1 MRKTICPARF
11 SGEKSAFFR
20 LLICIFPF
28 SDANYTLFTI
38 VESFTDRQEQMR
50 KRTFGRII
58 SLIFWAAFSAGL
70 VCLALSSFALKNF
83 WLPWTAQAFG
93 YALTVDSASF
103 SPLRQGP
110 NLTLRGLTLQDPDG
124 NEANFDFCEARLKS
138 LSLLAGIVDADAVRL
153 NGVRLQLSREAK
165 FTGFDTSLKSRNL
178 KIGAVDLSDIRIAV
192 PLPDGSVCEAWSS
205 SASISGLIPE
215 TDNTLTGTFRVYP
228 AGMAPDAP
236 GIDLRAEMRFSLD
249 RQFRPVSL
257 LGSLAASNGSGLWH
271 DRALSG
277 TDGLLLLQAEKRPAD
292 NMLHW
297 KADLDVSGIDCTDLI
312 HAEGKGCLDY
322 EGTSGSMNW
331 AVSVRF
337 SDARF
342 QERYL
347 PDRISPENLRLKEG
361 VFSLEW
367 DPQTV
372 HWTSDGEIALD
383 KLWIRETESVSDGS
397 FRVRQDIS
405 YSRETKELSV
415 QELKGDLQ
423 MGDASVS
430 CRNEGVFIFSR
441 DEAGYHVRANNSSLL
456 LNVRALPA
464 DLLNPFLPV
473 SISGGRFSLDY
484 RITADSG
491 KQELTGG
498 LTCLLKGASLSGENR
513 EEIVRE
519 HDMKAKITFH
529 SRGLEN
535 IRGVIVDECSAE
547 VTGEQPDR
555 KIMCVDLSGSWNPR
569 DGGLTLS
576 GRMDLNPYDV
586 IGRFVN
592 PPAEDLREILRRHDA
607 ENVWYHCSLNT
618 DFDPVRSSDLFFGI
632 RTSFDTL
639 AFLESGIKTPLE
651 LNIEG
656 KVSRER
662 ASSGVDLHT
671 IRLDAGDLA
680 SVSARGH
687 LSLSDGQSNFDVEVE
702 RISPVIPRG
711 LMRFFFRDTLTEA
724 QISLFRFKSLSGEA
738 SFRFDPA
745 DQSLRVFPF
754 RAVMIP
760 TEDDAR
766 SAVTLTLDKDYLCF
780 LSEPEKSE
788 AAMSLV
794 VENLPVK
801 WFDFLLPDDTP
812 FQFLSGM
819 VQGSAEVTVRNNG
832 ADIFLDH
839 DAIAEDFS
847 FAVKEAVWET
857 GDCRATGKTCFR
869 DIFTSYDLGKVQFR
883 CMDGTQEYH
892 LLTAD
897 GSVALTPEG
906 LTWLNFEVLKTS
918 ELLPVKLFGDLS
930 SHLAVRSFDAAGKAR
945 FDGNEDYS
953 RNKFTCG
960 IDIRLLE
967 WEPDEKDG
975 TAFEPLEGKARIDL
989 ATEPDLLRFHDSG
1002 VRLADR
1008 NGHLIFHLAADGDF
1022 SSDMAETGPVRC
1034 SIRSDGVDGES
1045 LYRIFSRKTGPRPR
1059 RSPERRVV
1067 RPPQRPVSPVQPRK
1081 APEVSADP
1089 VQTDEEPEEPA
1100 VAAAPPVLPR
1110 GDEDSAVWPFRGE
1123 PPTFRIYGYKTE
1135 LVTDLRNLT
1144 LTDHVKASLSGKF
1157 SASDETLEAKDVL
1170 LRINESAARCSGR
1183 VRTAGKNG
1191 FEYNGRLSLS
1201 ELDMSGLIQAAAQLK
1216 GETLAISDLRG
1227 VIRDLNLEVRGRGLS
1242 LRSLD
1247 RYLKVKLNAEVENL
1261 SIPYD
1266 AGTAVV
1272 MLRLLLLPIQQ
1283 IPKLVKLLPPSPL
1296 RRTLLRMTGDGG
1308 GSVSPE
1314 GYRCAEF
1321 TKGVVELE
1329 SSGTD
1334 LVVKRMY
1341 FTGPQIK
1348 TRMIRGGFNP
1358 FYNVIRADLL
1368 TSFSGVN
1375 CPVRLVG
1382 ALDNPEVDKMY
1393 FLTEF
1398 FKKNT
1403 SAAGENTLNVLSLGL
1418 TGKDDDEVWSVPA
1431 EPLPPVSQKGIRPG
1445 GQAPGSR

>member
-1 MRKTICPARF
+1 
-11 SGEKSAFFR
+11 
-20 LLICIFPF
+20 
-28 SDANYTLFTI
+28 
-38 VESFTDRQEQMR
+38 MR

-70 VCLALSSFALKNF
+70 VCLAFSSFAMKKF
-83 WLPWTAQAFG
+83 WLPWTAQSFG

-110 NLTLRGLTLQDPDG
+110 NLKLRGLTLRDPDG
-124 NEANFDFCEARLKS
+124 NEAHFDSCEARLNS

-153 NGVRLQLSREAK
+153 DGVRLQLSRKAE
-165 FTGFDTSLKSRNL
+165 FTGLDTSLKSRNL
-178 KIGAVDLSDIRIAV
+178 KIGAVDLSDIRITI
-192 PLPDGSVCEAWSS
+192 PLPDGSDCEVR
-205 SASISGLIPE
+205 SASAAISGLIPE

-228 AGMAPDAP
+228 AGVTPDAP

-257 LGSLAASNGSGLWH
+257 LGSLVASNGSGLWH
-271 DRALSG
+271 DRVLSG
-277 TDGLLLLQAEKRPAD
+277 VDGLLLLQAGKSSSDDR
-292 NMLHW
+292 LHW

-312 HAEGKGCLDY
+312 HAEGKGSVDY
-322 EGTSGSMNW
+322 GGASGSMDW
-331 AVSVRF
+331 TVSVRF

-347 PDRISPENLRLKEG
+347 PDSSDLRITPENLRLQNG
-361 VFSLEW
+361 VFRLEW
-367 DPQTV
+367 DPRTV
-372 HWTSDGEIALD
+372 HWTSDGEVALD
-383 KLWIRETESVSDGS
+383 KLWVRETESVSNGS
-397 FRVRQDIS
+397 FRFRQDIS
-405 YSRETKELSV
+405 YSRETKELSL

-423 MGDASVS
+423 IGEASVS

-441 DEAGYHVRANNSSLL
+441 DDAGYHVRANNSSLL
-456 LNVRALPA
+456 LNVREFPAALL
-464 DLLNPFLPV
+464 DPFLPV

-484 RITADSG
+484 RLTADSG
-491 KQELTGG
+491 RQELTGG
-498 LTCLLKGASLSGENR
+498 LTCLLKGAALSGENR
-513 EEIVRE
+513 EKIVRE

-547 VTGEQPDR
+547 VTGEHPDR
-555 KIMCVDLSGSWNPR
+555 KIMCVDLSGSWDPR
-569 DGGLTLS
+569 DGGLALS

-592 PPAEDLREILRRHDA
+592 PPADDLREILRRHGA

-632 RTSFDTL
+632 QTSFDTL
-639 AFLESGIKTPLE
+639 AFLESGIKTPLT

-656 KVSRER
+656 KVSREG
-662 ASSGVDLHT
+662 AGSGADLHT
-671 IRLDAGDLA
+671 IRLDAGELA

-687 LSLSDGQSNFDVEVE
+687 LSLSGGQSNFDVKVE

-711 LMRFFFRDTLTEA
+711 LMRFFFRNTLTEA

-760 TEDDAR
+760 TDDDVR
-766 SAVTLTLDKDYLCF
+766 SAVTLTLDRDYLCF
-780 LSEPEKSE
+780 VSEPEKSE

-794 VENLPVK
+794 VEDLPLK

-819 VQGSAEVTVRNNG
+819 IQGSAEVTVRNNG

-847 FAVKEAVWET
+847 FAVRDAVWEA
-857 GDCRATGKTCFR
+857 GDCRSTGKTCFR
-869 DIFTSYDLGKVQFR
+869 DIFTSYDLGKVQLR
-883 CMDGTQEYH
+883 CMDGTQEYL

-906 LTWLNFEVLKTS
+906 LTYLNFEVLKTS
-918 ELLPVKLFGDLS
+918 ELLPVKLFGDIS
-930 SHLAVRSFDAAGKAR
+930 SHLAVRTFDAAGKGR

-953 RNKFTCG
+953 CNKFTCG
-960 IDIRLLE
+960 IDIRSLE
-967 WEPDEKDG
+967 WEPDEEKG
-975 TAFEPLEGKARIDL
+975 IAFEPLQGKARVDL
-989 ATEPDLLRFHDSG
+989 ATAPSLLRFRDSG

-1008 NGHLIFHLAADGDF
+1008 KGHLIFHLAADGAF
-1022 SSDMAETGPVRC
+1022 SSDMAETGPVQCR
-1034 SIRSDGVDGES
+1034 IRSDGVDGGS
-1045 LYRIFSRKTGPRPR
+1045 IYRIFSRKTAPRAR
-1059 RSPERRVV
+1059 RERSVV
-1067 RPPQRPVSPVQPRK
+1067 RPVPRKAAASVQPRK
-1081 APEVSADP
+1081 APEET
-1089 VQTDEEPEEPA
+1089 VQTADAEPEEPA
-1100 VAAAPPVLPR
+1100 EAAPPVLPR
-1110 GDEDSAVWPFRGE
+1110 GSEDTAVWPFRGE

-1144 LTDHVKASLSGKF
+1144 LTDHVKASLSGTF

-1170 LRINESAARCSGR
+1170 LRINDSSARCSGK

-1191 FEYNGRLSLS
+1191 FEYNGQLSLAG
-1201 ELDMSGLIQAAAQLK
+1201 LDMAGLIQAAAELK
-1216 GETLAISDLRG
+1216 GDELPLSDLRG
-1227 VIRDLNLEVRGRGLS
+1227 VIRNLDLEVRGRGLS
-1242 LRSLD
+1242 LQNLD
-1247 RYLKVKLNAEVENL
+1247 RYLKVKLNAEVANL
-1261 SIPYD
+1261 SIPFE

-1272 MLRLLLLPIQQ
+1272 LLRLLLLPVQQ
-1283 IPKLVKLLPPSPL
+1283 IPKLVKMLPPSPL
-1296 RRTLLRMTGDGG
+1296 RRTLLRMTGEGG
-1308 GSVSPE
+1308 GSVSAE
-1314 GYRCAEF
+1314 ELRSAEF

-1348 TRMIRGGFNP
+1348 TRMVRGGFNP

-1368 TSFSGVN
+1368 TSLSGVN

-1382 ALDNPEVDKMY
+1382 ALDNPEVDKAY
-1393 FLTEF
+1393 FLMEF
-1398 FKKNT
+1398 FRKNT

-1418 TGKDDDEVWSVPA
+1418 TGKDEDEIWAVPA
-1431 EPLPPVSQKGIRPG
+1431 EPLPPVSQKEIRPG
-1445 GQAPGSR
+1445 GQAPGIR